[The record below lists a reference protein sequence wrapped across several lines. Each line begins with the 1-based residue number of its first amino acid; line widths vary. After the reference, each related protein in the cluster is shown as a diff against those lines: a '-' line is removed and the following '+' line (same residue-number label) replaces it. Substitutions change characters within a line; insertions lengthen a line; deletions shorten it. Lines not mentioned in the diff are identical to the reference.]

1 LILFEKKTF
10 LFNAPTMARKSGI
23 RVANEHIPTVKQAL
37 YRRFYNQMNLAD
49 TVGLCRDT
57 VHKFLN
63 GKPIDRW
70 NFIEICETL
79 GLDWRTVAN
88 LNVEL
93 NVEASEAENNAPAPL
108 PRSTEHDE
116 QIESIAKRNAEIL
129 VTLFKNIRSQL
140 PSDVS
145 DEVVAKLAKA
155 ALSEAKEYGGYQLD
169 KTKESQ

>member
-1 LILFEKKTF
+1 
-10 LFNAPTMARKSGI
+10 MARKSGI
-23 RVANEHIPTVKQAL
+23 RVASEHIPTVKQAL

-70 NFIEICETL
+70 NFIELCETL
-79 GLDWRTVAN
+79 GLNWRTVAN
-88 LNVEL
+88 INVEL
-93 NVEASEAENNAPAPL
+93 NIEVSEETNNALVSLPA
-108 PRSTEHDE
+108 STEYDE

-145 DEVVAKLAKA
+145 DEVVVNLAKA
-155 ALSEAKEYGGYQLD
+155 ALSEAKDYGGSQLNE
-169 KTKESQ
+169 TKEPQ